1 MAEEKNN
8 LESEP
13 KKNSDDS
20 TVVSESSN
28 NENVVENTVEL
39 ILGEKGYE
47 YYLNNKKQVTLYAVI
62 VLVLLIAVI
71 GYKLIYI
78 KMIVEPKEKEGIE
91 ELWQAESKAFDE
103 NDWETS
109 IYGDSLGFFK
119 GFKEISEDYSG
130 QKAGQI
136 AQYNLGIAFM
146 NNKEYENAIIALKK
160 VNFNDILLGTISQG
174 AIGDSYLQLGA
185 VSDALKYYEIAYSRK
200 ENDLTTPIYLMKAAL
215 CLEIEERY
223 EEAIVLY
230 EKVYKNYPNNS
241 NAVTAEKYAES
252 LKLGSPVY
260 KFNKEDAE

>member
-20 TVVSESSN
+20 TVVRESSN
-28 NENVVENTVEL
+28 NENVVENTEEL
-39 ILGEKGYE
+39 ILGDKGFE
-47 YYLNNKKQVTLYAVI
+47 YYLHNKKQDTLYAVFF
-62 VLVLLIAVI
+62 LVLLIAVI

-146 NNKEYENAIIALKK
+146 NN
-160 VNFNDILLGTISQG
+160 
-174 AIGDSYLQLGA
+174 
-185 VSDALKYYEIAYSRK
+185 EIAYSRK

-260 KFNKEDAE
+260 KFKKEDAE

>member
-1 MAEEKNN
+1 
-8 LESEP
+8 
-13 KKNSDDS
+13 
-20 TVVSESSN
+20 
-28 NENVVENTVEL
+28 
-39 ILGEKGYE
+39 
-47 YYLNNKKQVTLYAVI
+47 
-62 VLVLLIAVI
+62 
-71 GYKLIYI
+71 
-78 KMIVEPKEKEGIE
+78 MIVEPKEKEGIE

-200 ENDLTTPIYLMKAAL
+200 ENDFTTPIYLMKAAL

>member
-1 MAEEKNN
+1 MAEEKNKVQ
-8 LESEP
+8 SE
-13 KKNSDDS
+13 
-20 TVVSESSN
+20 TVENN
-28 NENVVENTVEL
+28 NEKMVSNDHSEERNITENTLEL

-47 YYLNNKKQVTLYAVI
+47 YYLNNKKQVTLYAII
-62 VLVLLIAVI
+62 VGFLILAALA
-71 GYKLIYI
+71 YKLVYV
-78 KMIVEPKEKEGIE
+78 KMIVEPKEEEAIE
-91 ELWQAESKAFDE
+91 KLWQAESKAFDE

-260 KFNKEDAE
+260 KFKKEDAE

>member
-8 LESEP
+8 LESETN
-13 KKNSDDS
+13 KNSDDS

-28 NENVVENTVEL
+28 NENVVENTIEL

-47 YYLNNKKQVTLYAVI
+47 YYLKNKKQVTLYAVI

-160 VNFNDILLGTISQG
+160 VNFNDILFNP
-174 AIGDSYLQLGA
+174 
-185 VSDALKYYEIAYSRK
+185 K
-200 ENDLTTPIYLMKAAL
+200 EFYT
-215 CLEIEERY
+215 
-223 EEAIVLY
+223 
-230 EKVYKNYPNNS
+230 
-241 NAVTAEKYAES
+241 
-252 LKLGSPVY
+252 
-260 KFNKEDAE
+260 

>member
-1 MAEEKNN
+1 MPLN
-8 LESEP
+8 LIVPSKSRRFIIAFP
-13 KKNSDDS
+13 NVDFPDPDS
-20 TVVSESSN
+20 PTN
-28 NENVVENTVEL
+28 PTVEF
-39 ILGEKGYE
+39 LG
-47 YYLNNKKQVTLYAVI
+47 I
-62 VLVLLIAVI
+62 
-71 GYKLIYI
+71 
-78 KMIVEPKEKEGIE
+78 
-91 ELWQAESKAFDE
+91 
-103 NDWETS
+103 
-109 IYGDSLGFFK
+109 
-119 GFKEISEDYSG
+119 FKEISEDYSG

-215 CLEIEERY
+215 CLEIEEKY

-241 NAVTAEKYAES
+241 RQPC
-252 LKLGSPVY
+252 LQI
-260 KFNKEDAE
+260 